1 MTREADPPTAV
12 EQTSAKMDDRR
23 WAVEVN
29 SASCVFQHRKGHLV
43 HALRDVTFTVEP
55 GEFVCI
61 VGPSGHGKTTLLRVI
76 AGLQRPSGGSVTAG
90 GRVVDGPGADRP
102 MVFQQDTVFPWM
114 HVRDN
119 VEFGL
124 RSNGTAKDERQRRSE
139 YWLKAVGLDTF
150 ADSWPKELSGGMRK
164 RVALA
169 AVLALGTDVILMDE
183 PFGSLDYFTRRS
195 LHELLLELW
204 AETRNTIFFVTHD
217 LEEALILADR
227 VLLIKNG
234 ELVDDLKVG
243 LPRPRD
249 EDVRAR
255 AEAVE
260 LQKVILGHLG
270 FGAETLDDRW
280 VSAEDADA

>member
-1 MTREADPPTAV
+1 VDAV
-12 EQTSAKMDDRR
+12 ESGTGSRGG
-23 WAVEVN
+23 AVKVEQV
-29 SASCVFQHRKGHLV
+29 SCVFQHRKGQV
-43 HALRDVTFTVEP
+43 VRALQDVSFTVDP
-55 GEFVCI
+55 GEFVCV

-76 AGLQRPSGGSVTAG
+76 AGLQRPSGGRVTAG
-90 GRVVDGPGADRP
+90 GHVVEGPGADRP

-124 RSNGTAKDERQRRSE
+124 RSNGVEKKERRRRSDR
-139 YWLKAVGLDTF
+139 WLKSVGLEAF

-169 AVLALGTDVILMDE
+169 AVLAVGADVILMDE

-204 AETRNTIFFVTHD
+204 AQTRNTIFFVTHD
-217 LEEALILADR
+217 IEEALILADR
-227 VLLIKNG
+227 VLLLKSG
-234 ELVDDLKVG
+234 RLVDDLRVN

-255 AEAVE
+255 REAVE

-270 FGAETLDDRW
+270 FGADVTDDRR
-280 VSAEDADA
+280 VPSQESA